1 MEEKITDSRKREKMT
16 NQGVSETSE
25 ELRSHYIDPSKM
37 EWASTPFSG
46 IKMKVLY
53 ADKDSGM
60 STVLFQMEPGA
71 IVPFHEH
78 TGLEQTYMLEGS
90 LEDEEG
96 KAYPGS
102 YVWRPGGTRHVAVAP
117 RGAIFLSMF
126 MSPNNFFTGEKY
138 NLGQ

>member
-1 MEEKITDSRKREKMT
+1 MT
-16 NQGVSETSE
+16 KHLTGISEISE
-25 ELRSHYIDPSKM
+25 EMQSHYIDPSKM
-37 EWASTPFSG
+37 EWAATPFAG

-53 ADKDSGM
+53 ADKSSGM

-102 YVWRPGGTRHVAVAP
+102 YVWRPGGSRHVAVAP
-117 RGAIFLSMF
+117 NGATFLSMF

>member
-1 MEEKITDSRKREKMT
+1 
-16 NQGVSETSE
+16 
-25 ELRSHYIDPSKM
+25 M
-37 EWASTPFSG
+37 EWAATPFTG

-53 ADKDSGM
+53 ADKKSGM

-102 YVWRPGGTRHVAVAP
+102 YVWRPGGTKHVAVAP
-117 RGAIFLSMF
+117 HGATFLSMF

>member
-1 MEEKITDSRKREKMT
+1 MT
-16 NQGVSETSE
+16 NHQLETPVISE

-37 EWASTPFSG
+37 DWMPTPFAG

-53 ADKDSGM
+53 ADQHSGM
-60 STVLFQMEPGA
+60 SSTVLFQMDPGA
-71 IVPFHEH
+71 VVPFHEH

-102 YVWRPGGTRHVAVAP
+102 YVWRPGGSRHVAVAP
-117 RGAIFLSMF
+117 KGATFLSMF
-126 MSPNNFFTGEKY
+126 MSPNHFFSGEKY
-138 NLGQ
+138 DLGK

>member
-1 MEEKITDSRKREKMT
+1 MT
-16 NQGVSETSE
+16 NHIAGLSEISE

-37 EWASTPFSG
+37 EWAATPFPG

-53 ADKDSGM
+53 ADKNSGM

-102 YVWRPGGTRHVAVAP
+102 YVWRPGGTKHVAVAP
-117 RGAIFLSMF
+117 NGAIFLSMF